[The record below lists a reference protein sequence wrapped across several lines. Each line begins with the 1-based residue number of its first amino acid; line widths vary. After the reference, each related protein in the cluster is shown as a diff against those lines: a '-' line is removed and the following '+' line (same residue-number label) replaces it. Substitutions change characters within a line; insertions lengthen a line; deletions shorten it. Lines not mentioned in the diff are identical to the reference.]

1 MRSGK
6 GKKPTRYGDF
16 LAKSIAKESQSKP
29 TNVSSVE
36 SKTARAALFTSS
48 SNPVQRILK
57 EENDRG
63 VSSDYD
69 LNVMATALL
78 DREAGQLPM
87 IPSDESAL
95 FKNLT
100 DVLGE
105 TASHLSETPE
115 NDGDSGL
122 VDRFENL
129 EVTSVFA
136 KKALKTA
143 HRLEDV
149 LVEVGRRLEG
159 LSEDTPPETIH
170 SILHS
175 VEPSLAYVS
184 RQAGNIKNPAAAT
197 QVAGV
202 LKKLETMEIT
212 WNLWR
217 KRYPDVSSPIKI
229 DNRDT
234 FVDLSNRW
242 NTPTMIAYTIALV
255 SRIFE
260 GAARRA
266 SSTLLKLLKVYG
278 LSVTL
283 LAGGPNLIQQKALND
298 IPESIGTLEKRL
310 NLQVPSIP
318 HAVCPSCSYTY
329 PPTYA
334 KGSQKPIYPTR
345 CTERLTE
352 TAEPCGTHLLSEGK
366 PIKTYHYYSFYEWF
380 GRFIAQPKIE
390 KYGDEFCNDV
400 TALQREDPSE
410 GMRSFKDGTFVRTFS
425 AEDGKLFIEGRGN
438 EGRWL
443 FLLHADFFNVEG
455 NRVRGKTRST
465 GVTCLACLNLPLS
478 MRYDSAWLYIPGI
491 IQGPHEPNAKNS
503 ENRHYW
509 RLMVTELLAGYSR
522 GLKPHHT
529 YQTYQMGL
537 ASNERIHRVAIGGA
551 SLDFKAARPFGG
563 FLDVTSHHTCFVCK
577 CWHLAHIGRTDHTKW
592 EPADIEFLKRGAF
605 AWINAKTSDERSEI
619 ESFYGTRYSELW
631 RLPYWDPTRQ
641 LLVEPMHTIFLI
653 LLQRF
658 ARDALGLDNP
668 GPLNMEDD
676 DNHDSGDAT
685 EKKKKSKAIY
695 ICYYYNFTPPP
706 HPSVLTPLGHTP
718 VTSSSQ
724 LRDNIQILISEP
736 LPKDQQLSIVDWN
749 DITAHERAARLSR
762 KRVLLPLIEIDPR
775 AFQGIHDLHELL
787 SLPAPSTELEKKAF
801 QKQLSNHKWH
811 VLAYV
816 CNDLMEFPIDR
827 AQKLKSQSS
836 ISKRDVTKRMFAA
849 ALAEWHDL
857 HENYTQFNNLHTLT
871 LQDRFEVLAQL
882 TKQLNLHSEF
892 EGTMSQAFCKGA
904 AFRRWLMR
912 PDCPDLLKFCAYL
925 LDKAY
930 GYDKRSEMSQDNE
943 PSWDDEAAEDD
954 EHQNEEDLNVFHTNE
969 LIKNKGSCTPL
980 SNTNTRQQASVK
992 LPTKLAQKIGNP
1004 TPTCYLQVP
1013 APKGFYG
1020 TDKSIAIGNSYVCY
1034 RPKDGST
1041 GEWVVGQIRYI
1052 FDLKG
1057 VTNMAIVRSKPFVA
1071 PISDPFAEYVI
1082 AGFEARTISSYF
1094 SQDYDVVAMD
1104 SILGHAARWE
1114 LSSDVAVVLCLSR
1127 E

>member
-1 MRSGK
+1 
-6 GKKPTRYGDF
+6 
-16 LAKSIAKESQSKP
+16 
-29 TNVSSVE
+29 
-36 SKTARAALFTSS
+36 
-48 SNPVQRILK
+48 
-57 EENDRG
+57 
-63 VSSDYD
+63 
-69 LNVMATALL
+69 
-78 DREAGQLPM
+78 
-87 IPSDESAL
+87 
-95 FKNLT
+95 
-100 DVLGE
+100 
-105 TASHLSETPE
+105 
-115 NDGDSGL
+115 
-122 VDRFENL
+122 
-129 EVTSVFA
+129 
-136 KKALKTA
+136 
-143 HRLEDV
+143 
-149 LVEVGRRLEG
+149 
-159 LSEDTPPETIH
+159 
-170 SILHS
+170 
-175 VEPSLAYVS
+175 
-184 RQAGNIKNPAAAT
+184 
-197 QVAGV
+197 
-202 LKKLETMEIT
+202 
-212 WNLWR
+212 
-217 KRYPDVSSPIKI
+217 
-229 DNRDT
+229 
-234 FVDLSNRW
+234 
-242 NTPTMIAYTIALV
+242 MIAYTIALV
-255 SRIFE
+255 SCIFE

-334 KGSQKPIYPTR
+334 KGSQKLIYPTH
-345 CTERLTE
+345 CTKRLTE

-380 GRFIAQPKIE
+380 GHFIAQPKIE

-410 GMRSFKDGTFVRTFS
+410 GMRSFKDGTFIRTFS
-425 AEDGKLFIEGRGN
+425 AEDGKLFIEGHRN

-631 RLPYWDPTRQ
+631 RLLYWDPTRQ

-718 VTSSSQ
+718 V
-724 LRDNIQILISEP
+724 
-736 LPKDQQLSIVDWN
+736 
-749 DITAHERAARLSR
+749 
-762 KRVLLPLIEIDPR
+762 
-775 AFQGIHDLHELL
+775 
-787 SLPAPSTELEKKAF
+787 
-801 QKQLSNHKWH
+801 
-811 VLAYV
+811 
-816 CNDLMEFPIDR
+816 
-827 AQKLKSQSS
+827 
-836 ISKRDVTKRMFAA
+836 
-849 ALAEWHDL
+849 
-857 HENYTQFNNLHTLT
+857 
-871 LQDRFEVLAQL
+871 LAQL
-882 TKQLNLHSEF
+882 TKQLNLHSALSIGHIHRFLTQPVDESNVKLRTNLHRMSFISLAFVCIDLNCLPVGKFGKAELIQELVEWRMTKPLKPLVAAKVDSSNVLNRVQKAVREIVTPSWITRPPPDVGLSRAGTLKADHWRVLFAIHLSLALISLWGTGSPIISSDAGTMKSVLKTSMHLTCASIVMTRNNLSADRLDLFRRSLAAHIEGLKDNFPGFMLPSHHLAFHIYDFMGSFANVREWWNFSFENLIGKLQRIPVNHKIGEF

-980 SNTNTRQQASVK
+980 SNTNTHQQASVK

-1004 TPTCYLQVP
+1004 TLTCYLQVP

-1020 TDKSIAIGNSYVCY
+1020 TDKSIAVGNSYVCY

-1041 GEWVVGQIRYI
+1041 GEWVAGQIRYI

-1104 SILGHAARWE
+1104 
-1114 LSSDVAVVLCLSR
+1114 
-1127 E
+1127 